1 MDEFTEITEETM
13 LDPYHVYVQTDGQ
26 GRITAVNSSAFVSEG
41 WGTEIDQGYGDQY
54 HHAQGNYFSQ
64 PIYTEDGIPRYK
76 LEDGQAVER
85 TEEEIEADRAAMPG
99 PAPDITPQLRVVAMA
114 FAATATTIPDAQALE
129 MPDLFPAWETV
140 LAEDKELAAERV
152 ISKDGQLYR
161 VVQAVT
167 PQEHQPPD
175 GEGMLAIYR
184 PINPEHAGTA
194 DDPIPWVYGMDCHA
208 GKYYSYEGA
217 VYTVAEGGDMIP
229 CTWPPDSDIWQWVKV
244 TV

>member
-1 MDEFTEITEETM
+1 MEQENYI
-13 LDPYHVYVQTDGQ
+13 VYVRTDGQ
-26 GRITAVNSSAFVSEG
+26 GRIPETNSSAFLTDTTGWTAIDEG
-41 WGTEIDQGYGDQY
+41 LGDKY
-54 HHAQGNYFSQ
+54 HHAQGNYFDGGL
-64 PIYTEDGIPRYK
+64 YTDDGIPRYA
-76 LEDGQAVER
+76 LADGAPVLR
-85 TEEEIEADRAAMPG
+85 SAEEIEADRAAILAPE
-99 PAPDITPQLRVVAMA
+99 PDITPQLRVAAMA
-114 FAATATTIPDAQALE
+114 FAATATTIPDTQALE
-129 MPDLFPAWETV
+129 MPDLFPTWEQV
-140 LAEDKELAAERV
+140 LAEGAKLAAERV

-217 VYTVAEGGDMIP
+217 VYMVAEGGDMIP
-229 CTWPPDSDIWQWVKV
+229 CTWPPDTAGMWQWVKV
-244 TV
+244 

>member
-1 MDEFTEITEETM
+1 MDYI
-13 LDPYHVYVQTDGQ
+13 VYVRTDERD
-26 GRITAVNSSAFVSEG
+26 RIIEVDSDAFLNDTAGWTAIDEG
-41 WGTEIDQGYGDQY
+41 LGDKY
-54 HHAQGNYFSQ
+54 HHAQGNYFDGGL
-64 PIYTEDGIPRYK
+64 YTDDGIPRYA
-76 LEDGQAVER
+76 LADGAPVLR
-85 TEEEIEADRAAMPG
+85 SDEEIEADRAAMPK
-99 PAPDITPQLRVVAMA
+99 PAPDITPQLRVAAMA

-129 MPDLFPAWETV
+129 MPDLFPAWEAV
-140 LAEDKELAAERV
+140 LSEGKELTAERV

-167 PQEHQPPD
+167 PIESQPPD

-217 VYTVAEGGDMIP
+217 VYMVAEGGDMIP
-229 CTWPPDSDIWQWVKV
+229 CTWPPDTAGMWQWVKV
-244 TV
+244 SAE

>member
-1 MDEFTEITEETM
+1 MNENTYI
-13 LDPYHVYVQTDGQ
+13 VYVKTDEQ
-26 GRITAVNSSAFVSEG
+26 GRIRAVDSSYNNTDFTG
-41 WGTEIDQGYGDQY
+41 WTQIDEGTEYK
-54 HHAQGNYFSQ
+54 HSHAMSNYLGGL
-64 PIYTEDGIPRYK
+64 YTDDGIPRYA
-76 LEDGQAVER
+76 LADGVPILR
-85 TEEEIEADRAAMPG
+85 SDEEIEADRAAMPK
-99 PAPDITPQLRVVAMA
+99 PAPDITPQLRVAAMA
-114 FAATATTIPDAQALE
+114 FAASATTIPDAQALE

-140 LAEDKELAAERV
+140 LAESKELAADRV

-161 VVQAVT
+161 VVQPVT

-217 VYTVAEGGDMIP
+217 VYMVAEGGDMIP
-229 CTWPPDSDIWQWVKV
+229 CTWPPDSGIWQWVKV
-244 TV
+244 SAE

>member
-1 MDEFTEITEETM
+1 MEQENYI
-13 LDPYHVYVQTDGQ
+13 VYVRTDGQ
-26 GRITAVNSSAFVSEG
+26 GRILEANSSAFITDTTGWTTIDEG
-41 WGTEIDQGYGDQY
+41 LGDKY
-54 HHAQGNYFSQ
+54 HHAQGNYFDGGL
-64 PIYTEDGIPRYK
+64 YTDDGIPRYA
-76 LEDGQAVER
+76 LADGAPILR
-85 TEEEIEADRAAMPG
+85 SAEEIEADRAAMPK
-99 PAPDITPQLRVVAMA
+99 PAPDITPQLRVAAMA
-114 FAATATTIPDAQALE
+114 FAATATAIPDAQALV
-129 MPDLFPAWETV
+129 MPDLFPVWETV
-140 LAEDKELAAERV
+140 LTEGAKLAAERV

-217 VYTVAEGGDMIP
+217 VYMVAEGGDMIP
-229 CTWPPDSDIWQWVKV
+229 CTWPPDIGIWQWVLV
-244 TV
+244 SGGSV

>member
-1 MDEFTEITEETM
+1 MEQENYI
-13 LDPYHVYVQTDGQ
+13 VYVRTDEQ
-26 GRITAVNSSAFVSEG
+26 GRILEANSSAFLKDTIGWTAIDEG
-41 WGTEIDQGYGDQY
+41 LGDKC
-54 HHAQGNYFSQ
+54 HHAQGNYFDSL
-64 PIYTEDGIPRYK
+64 YTDDGIPRYK
-76 LEDGQAVER
+76 LADGAPVLR
-85 TEEEIEADRAAMPG
+85 SDEEIEADRAAI
-99 PAPDITPQLRVVAMA
+99 PAPEPDITPQLRVAAMA

-129 MPDLFPAWETV
+129 MPDLFPMWETV
-140 LAEDKELAAERV
+140 LSEGKELAAERA

-217 VYTVAEGGDMIP
+217 VYMVAEGGDMIP
-229 CTWPPDSDIWQWVKV
+229 CTWPPDTAGMWQWVKV
-244 TV
+244 